1 MISNCFVT
9 KVRKE
14 KGERGGERAKIDESK
29 IKTLGSELA
38 VVGPVGPVLST
49 GTVSYTY
56 VISA

>member
-1 MISNCFVT
+1 MT